1 MDFPLLP
8 TVCALFEL
16 KVDNLYFHLI
26 QLSCWMFC
34 IQFNDIEHIFAGTAD
49 SNTLINQKHRPSNSF
64 LIFFVVLSY
73 IFPPLSSSELTKVSS
88 PCSKGRHLL

>member
-16 KVDNLYFHLI
+16 KVENLYFHLI

-34 IQFNDIEHIFAGTAD
+34 IQFSDLEHIFAGTAD
-49 SNTLINQKHRPSNSF
+49 NNTLINQKHRPSNSF
-64 LIFFVVLSY
+64 LIFFCCYSQLR
-73 IFPPLSSSELTKVSS
+73 FSSS
-88 PCSKGRHLL
+88 